1 MKNLLVIFVALFLWS
16 AAQGQTNLNET
27 KIEKY
32 GVRAISLPQ
41 NSKKVS
47 ETEETRQND
56 ALSWT
61 DFYQSYQILK
71 GKNIRNSMEITLSIQ
86 VWNADFSK
94 VSGSKPELDT
104 PEKLMDFELA
114 ANAKQITPNGIGI
127 NAMNY
132 HQIDGTKGIL
142 TKGTT
147 GETRV
152 RVVWHV
158 LRYFEKKPQNIS
170 ISVSCKKDDLPE
182 ALKII
187 DSIKL
192 EK

>member
-1 MKNLLVIFVALFLWS
+1 MKKLLIIYAALFLWS
-16 AAQGQTNLNET
+16 AAQGQTKLNET

-32 GVRAISLPQ
+32 GVQAISLPQ

-56 ALSWT
+56 DLSWM
-61 DFYQSYQILK
+61 DFYQNYRILN
-71 GKNIRNSMEITLSIQ
+71 GKDIQDSMEVTLSIQ

-94 VSGSKPELDT
+94 VSGRKPELDM

-132 HQIDGTKGIL
+132 HQIDGAKGIL

-147 GETRV
+147 GENRV
-152 RVVWHV
+152 RIVWHV

-170 ISVSCKKDDLPE
+170 ISASCKKDDLPE

-192 EK
+192 QK